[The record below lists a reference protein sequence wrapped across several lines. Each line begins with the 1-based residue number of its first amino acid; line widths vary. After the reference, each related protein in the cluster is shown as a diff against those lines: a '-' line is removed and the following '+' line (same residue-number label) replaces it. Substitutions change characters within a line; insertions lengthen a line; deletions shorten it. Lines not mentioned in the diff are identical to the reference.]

1 MSMKNI
7 FHDIFA
13 DTENKLENGGL
24 NDRLEL
30 LNKVFEY
37 WNVHILNTDDEVVEQ
52 HLKILYQLIE
62 YFRNQG
68 IKKKD
73 DKLTHENYLCRKLN
87 KLADH
92 LLVQYDEEY
101 SKFKDYTMLNEY
113 GRSMNTKRELGISYD
128 EVEEHAG
135 DTYLSDTMLK
145 GLEVHIDMIEQYTSK
160 NVSEFEDVYKFSEDE
175 KKKIRDEYV
184 KEKLDQSPLLEKMF
198 NEWLRLGE
206 MYGFTEKDKEKRDE
220 IQNFWIEKFKNEKH
234 LLTPKQRMY
243 RLRKMYNDLGY
254 ELFKIAESISN
265 PTAVKNTDSNF
276 QDDQFEQAIE
286 NVFDLGDP
294 RHVAGLLTIQ
304 RDEKGNFHP
313 IFVMLEEKH
322 KEHIDSPIRHIIDEF
337 KNVLKF
343 ADLSNIERDIVDLII
358 QEPKIMKEAQRFADR
373 NPYIMI
379 IKYINNKY
387 GLYKTK
393 RDIIH
398 MIEKKISRIIANTY
412 IDLKNEVGLKKCT
425 YCSKE
430 KLASL
435 NNFGRDL
442 RNKSG
447 LKSICKKCASKKEKL
462 RSKIS

>member
-13 DTENKLENGGL
+13 DVENKLKNSGL
-24 NDRLEL
+24 NDKLEL
-30 LNKVFEY
+30 LNKVFEN
-37 WNVHILNTDDEVVEQ
+37 WNVHILNTDEEVVEQ
-52 HLKILYQLIE
+52 YLKNLNQLIE

-68 IKKKD
+68 IKKKG
-73 DKLTHENYLCRKLN
+73 DKLTHENYLCRKLDN
-87 KLADH
+87 LADH

-128 EVEEHAG
+128 EVEEHSG

-145 GLEVHIDMIEQYTSK
+145 GLEVHIDMIEHYASK
-160 NVSEFEDVYKFSEDE
+160 SASEFDDIYKLSEDE
-175 KKKIRDEYV
+175 KKKIRDKYV
-184 KEKLDQSPLLEKMF
+184 KGKLDQYPMLEKMF
-198 NEWLRLGE
+198 DEWLKLGE
-206 MYGFTEKDKEKRDE
+206 MYGFTEKDKEKRNE
-220 IQNFWIEKFKNEKH
+220 IQSFWIEKFKNENYP
-234 LLTPKQRMY
+234 LTPKQRMY
-243 RLRKMYNDLGY
+243 RLRKMFNDLGY

-265 PTAVKNTDSNF
+265 STVVKNTDSNF
-276 QDDQFEQAIE
+276 QDNQFEQAIE

-294 RHVAGLLTIQ
+294 IHVAALLKIQ
-304 RDEKGNFHP
+304 RDKKGNFHP

-322 KEHIDSPIRHIIDEF
+322 KEHIDTPIRHILDEF

-358 QEPKIMKEAQRFADR
+358 QEPKIMKEAKKFADR

-379 IKYINNKY
+379 VKYINDKY

-398 MIEKKISRIIANTY
+398 IIEKKISRIIVNTY
-412 IDLKNEVGLKKCT
+412 IDLKNEVGMKKCT
-425 YCSKE
+425 YCDKE

-447 LKSICKKCASKKEKL
+447 LKSICKKCASEKEKL